1 MDLQWFA
8 GERTEPATPRRRE
21 EARKKGQVARSGEIG
36 LAVTLLAAFAAIR
49 LMLGAG
55 GQRLVSYTE
64 ATLTNFATGELT
76 MVTVGELMQTALT
89 TSLAVLAPVLLAVFV
104 AGFVTDAAQ
113 VGLRFAPA
121 ALNMDFN
128 RINPAGG
135 FKRIFSRRSVFA
147 LFKSLAKA
155 ALLGFVVYRI
165 IRQNTE
171 RYMLL
176 PQVPL
181 GDAIAVIGESLSAL
195 FWQVG
200 LLLLVLAALD
210 YWHQRRE
217 FEESIKMTKAE
228 VKREL
233 RESEGDPQIK
243 ARVRERQR
251 AIARRRMMQDVAQ
264 ADVVITNPT
273 HFAVALR
280 YEKEKGAPEVV
291 GKGQGHIALRMREV
305 AAENR
310 VPLVENPPLARGL
323 YRAVEVGD
331 LIPAEFYQAV
341 AEVLAFVYRQRGRVG
356 RGEVS

>member
-49 LMLGAG
+49 FTIGSG
-55 GQRLVSYTE
+55 GQRLLVYTE
-64 ATLTNFATGELT
+64 SVLSGLGSGELT
-76 MVTVGELMQTALT
+76 LPIVTELIYGAATVAL
-89 TSLAVLAPVLLAVFV
+89 LVLGPVLAAVVVSGFV
-104 AGFVTDAAQ
+104 ADAAQ
-113 VGLRFAPA
+113 VGLRLTPE
-121 ALNMDFN
+121 ALRMDFN

-135 FKRIFSRRSVFA
+135 FKRIFSRRAAFA
-147 LFKSLAKA
+147 LFKSIAKA
-155 ALLGFVVYRI
+155 AILGWIVYRLV
-165 IRQNTE
+165 RQRTDV
-171 RYMLL
+171 YLSL
-176 PQVPL
+176 PALPL
-181 GDAIAVIGESLSAL
+181 RDAVTLIGESLSAL

-233 RESEGDPQIK
+233 RESEGDPQIR

-251 AIARRRMMQDVAQ
+251 AIARRRMMQEVAQ

-273 HFAVALR
+273 HYAVALT
-280 YEKEKGAPEVV
+280 YEASRGAPEVV
-291 GKGQGHIALRMREV
+291 GKGQGYVALRIREV
-305 AAENR
+305 AAEHR
-310 VPLVENPPLARGL
+310 VPVVENPPLARGL
-323 YRAVEVGD
+323 YRAVDVGD

-341 AEVLAFVYRQRGRVG
+341 AEVLAYVYRQQGRAG
-356 RGEVS
+356 

>member
-1 MDLQWFA
+1 MDLQRFA

-49 LMLGAG
+49 IALGFG
-55 GQRLVSYTE
+55 GQRLLSYTE
-64 ATLTNFATGELT
+64 ATLTNVAIGELT
-76 MVTVGELMQTALT
+76 MPAVGELMQSALT
-89 TSLAVLAPVLLAVFV
+89 TSLAVLAPVLLAVLV

-135 FKRIFSRRSVFA
+135 FKRIFSRRAVFA

-155 ALLGFVVYRI
+155 ALLGWVVYRI

-181 GDAIAVIGESLSAL
+181 GEAITVIGESLSTL

-200 LLLLVLAALD
+200 SLLLVLAALD

-228 VKREL
+228 VKQEL
-233 RESEGDPQIK
+233 RETEGDPQIR

-251 AIARRRMMQDVAQ
+251 AIARRRMMQEVAR

-280 YEKEKGAPEVV
+280 YEREKGAPEVV
-291 GKGQGHIALRMREV
+291 GKGQGHVALRIREV
-305 AAENR
+305 ANENG

-323 YRAVEVGD
+323 YRAVEIGD

-341 AEVLAFVYRQRGRVG
+341 AEVLAFVYRQRGRIG